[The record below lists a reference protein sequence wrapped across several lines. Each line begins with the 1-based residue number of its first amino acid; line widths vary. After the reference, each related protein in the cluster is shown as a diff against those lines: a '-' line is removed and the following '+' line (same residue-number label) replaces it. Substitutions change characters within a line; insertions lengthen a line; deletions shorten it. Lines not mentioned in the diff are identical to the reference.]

1 MDVHATNVNRGFMRR
16 VLSCCMSAL
25 VFASASVCAKQQ
37 EVDVA
42 IISFA
47 PYAAWYIV
55 QDKDLLKDAKLN
67 VRIIESIAGKNA
79 ALETGEVQ
87 CMNNTVDSIGLAR
100 AAGIHLKLVM
110 LPDMSYGLDRM
121 IAKKDIHSVKDF
133 PGKTYGADYGFLN
146 QMWML
151 LTLKRAGIPYD
162 KVHLVSGLPQDSAAA
177 FVSGALDIDV
187 NYLPFAAQD
196 LKRPGAHILK
206 TSRTDRTW
214 QRGLIGDGLACSE
227 KWLKDNP
234 KLATKLIGAWFEA
247 VNWWKEHPLE
257 GDKIVAKGLGWPVSA
272 VRLNMHGDIELNLRQ
287 NIGAFEKGHGGVS
300 LCGHLPDGAPP
311 PPKGKGWGELFKDGK
326 DCVTGYEDAT
336 WNLFNKVYREAGVA
350 HAKAP
355 ARDAVDSTFLNQLEA
370 QGYLKKIDSNKWI
383 GRIGLGKKSSGN

>member
-1 MDVHATNVNRGFMRR
+1 MNMHSRWVSHKVVRR
-16 VLSCCMSAL
+16 MLSCCMAAL
-25 VFASASVCAKQQ
+25 VVVSGAAAAK
-37 EVDVA
+37 EPEINVA

-47 PYAAWYIV
+47 PYSAWYIV
-55 QDKDLLKDAKLN
+55 QERHLLKGAHLN

-87 CMNNTVDSIGLAR
+87 CMNNTVDSIGLAK

-121 IAKKDIHSVKDF
+121 IAKKNIRSVKDF
-133 PGKTYGADYGFLN
+133 PGKMYGADYGFLN

-162 KVHLVSGLPQDSAAA
+162 KVHLVSGLPQNSAAA

-196 LKRPGAHILK
+196 LKRAGAHILK

-214 QRGLIGDGLACSE
+214 QRGLIGDGLACSSS
-227 KWLKDNP
+227 WLKANP
-234 KLATKLIGAWFEA
+234 ELATKLLKAWFAA
-247 VNWWKEHPLE
+247 VNWWKEHPLQ

-272 VRLNMHGDIELNLRQ
+272 VRLNMHGDIEMNLRQ

-300 LCGHLPDGAPP
+300 LCGHLPTGAPP
-311 PPKGKGWGELFKDGK
+311 PPKGRGWGEMFKDGK
-326 DCVTGYEDAT
+326 DCTTGYESAT
-336 WNLFNKVYREAGVA
+336 WNLFNEVYRQAGVA

-355 ARDAVDSTFLNQLEA
+355 AKDAVDATVLNRLEA
-370 QGYLKKIDSNKWI
+370 EGDLKSFDSNKWI
-383 GRIGLGKKSSGN
+383 GRIGLGK